1 MRKQYKFI
9 KHNKLKTANKQAKP
23 PLAINDLFKRQYRII
38 VYRQRS
44 KSNGSI
50 EYCSVLSATFKADM
64 FSIVLFVNPLYLA
77 VLLCYPYVFFSF
89 VVFSKFALLTLANLE
104 KG

>member
-23 PLAINDLFKRQYRII
+23 PLAINDLFKRQHRII

-50 EYCSVLSATFKADM
+50 EYCSIL
-64 FSIVLFVNPLYLA
+64 
-77 VLLCYPYVFFSF
+77 
-89 VVFSKFALLTLANLE
+89 
-104 KG
+104 